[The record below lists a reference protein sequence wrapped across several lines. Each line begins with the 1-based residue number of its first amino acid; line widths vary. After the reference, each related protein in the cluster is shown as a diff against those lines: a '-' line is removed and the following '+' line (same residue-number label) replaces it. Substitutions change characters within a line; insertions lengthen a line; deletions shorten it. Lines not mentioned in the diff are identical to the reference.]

1 MQIEKKQFRN
11 TPLAPAATSCGVQ
24 VAREH
29 AALFPTRL
37 ALARWTRGGDIP
49 HVFAAENKPVRAAWF
64 DHAQRALQSWFED
77 GGFHQAVP
85 ELRVCPLAEGGDPDL
100 VCPRPR

>member
-1 MQIEKKQFRN
+1 VQIEKKQYRHI
-11 TPLAPAATSCGVQ
+11 PPASAMRRAQ

-49 HVFAAENKPVRAAWF
+49 HVFAAENKPLRAAWF
-64 DHAQRALQSWFED
+64 DHAQHALQSWFED
-77 GGFHQAVP
+77 GGFHQVLP
-85 ELRVCPLAEGGDPDL
+85 ELRLCPLREGGDPNL
-100 VCPRPR
+100 VCPYPR

>member
-1 MQIEKKQFRN
+1 MQIEKKQHRHI
-11 TPLAPAATSCGVQ
+11 PLALAATSRNAQ

-37 ALARWTRGGDIP
+37 ALARWTCGGDIP
-49 HVFAAENKPVRAAWF
+49 HVFAAENKPLRAAWF

-77 GGFHQAVP
+77 GGFHQALP
-85 ELRVCPLAEGGDPDL
+85 ELRLCPLHEGVDPTL
-100 VCPRPR
+100 VCPYPR